1 MGAINVDIDNRR
13 QEKNLYVNIYMY
25 QQMLLYCSY
34 FAYTVRINIVFILIC
49 RIYMEETK

>member
-25 QQMLLYCSY
+25 QQMLRYCSY
-34 FAYTVRINIVFILIC
+34 FAYIGKNGIF
-49 RIYMEETK
+49 Y